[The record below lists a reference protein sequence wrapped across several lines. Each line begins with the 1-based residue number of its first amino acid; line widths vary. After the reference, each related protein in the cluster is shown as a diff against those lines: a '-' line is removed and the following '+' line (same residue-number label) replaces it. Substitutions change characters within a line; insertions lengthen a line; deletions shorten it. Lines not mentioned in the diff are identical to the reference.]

1 MTEIFMAWYSG
12 SDYETYLFFRTRL
25 FGEYAYQF
33 WIMFVANAVVPQLFW
48 FKKMRRN
55 MFVVFTISIIINIG
69 MWFERYNIVVT
80 SLSRDY
86 LPSGWAP
93 YSPTWV
99 EIGFFIGTLGMFI
112 AGVLLFFRFIPM
124 IAISELK
131 SVAKFDK
138 PNNGKLKT
146 TSHE

>member
-12 SDYETYLFFRTRL
+12 SQYETYMFFRNRL
-25 FGEYAYQF
+25 FGEYAFQF
-33 WIMFVANAVVPQLFW
+33 WAMFVANAVVPQLFW

-55 MFVVFTISIIINIG
+55 MWVVFTISIIINIG
-69 MWFERYNIVVT
+69 MWYERFNIVVT
-80 SLSRDY
+80 TLSRDY
-86 LPSGWAP
+86 LPSSWAS
-93 YSPTWV
+93 YSPSWV
-99 EIGFFIGTLGMFI
+99 EIGFFVGTLGMFI

-138 PNNGKLKT
+138 PDNGKLKT
-146 TSHE
+146 SGHE